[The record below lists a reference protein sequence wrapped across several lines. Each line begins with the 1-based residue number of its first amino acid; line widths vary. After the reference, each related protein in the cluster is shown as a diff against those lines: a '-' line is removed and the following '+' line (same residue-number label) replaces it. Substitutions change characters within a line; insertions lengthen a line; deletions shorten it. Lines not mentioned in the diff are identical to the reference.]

1 MSPADANVGELF
13 SDVDGLL
20 NCLQASFACSLYPDS
35 TCCCESPPVYG
46 ARLAN
51 SLGTRLG

>member
-20 NCLQASFACSLYPDS
+20 NCLQASFACSLYHES
-35 TCCCESPPVYG
+35 TCCCESPSVYE